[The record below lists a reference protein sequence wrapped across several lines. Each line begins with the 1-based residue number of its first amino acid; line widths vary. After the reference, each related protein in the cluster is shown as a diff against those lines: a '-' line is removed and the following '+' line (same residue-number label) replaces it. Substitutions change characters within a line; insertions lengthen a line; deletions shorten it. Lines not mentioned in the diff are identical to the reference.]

1 MHPVL
6 SISAEEDAMSY
17 MRGIRMWGGTSDR
30 LIDNEIMSI
39 LSDGHLV
46 SDPLERG
53 QDPPISQPESH
64 IVPGGNVPV
73 E

>member
-6 SISAEEDAMSY
+6 SISEDEETMSY

-30 LIDNEIMSI
+30 LIDNEIMPI

-46 SDPLERG
+46 SDPLE
-53 QDPPISQPESH
+53 
-64 IVPGGNVPV
+64 
-73 E
+73 